1 MEQQVYKK
9 VGRRY
14 VPIGY
19 SDGWTGFPAEGVWI
33 VKKGDGIHSSECV
46 LRLGEL
52 QDLQPAINLILGYK
66 EELLKFFVQQRDEE
80 KIFLQNISVNDFV
93 LEMLKFISDEK
104 RKSQ

>member
-1 MEQQVYKK
+1 MNQQVYKK

-19 SDGWTGFPAEGVWI
+19 SDGWTGFPVEGVWI